1 MKFPETRSTIPSYI
15 LGISWDCCHVALRKT
30 KHPRWCFWE
39 LPGEHAKSVFSTR
52 DLCHVL
58 VQVMLTDL
66 TRIHHS
72 KPGTFKTSIIG
83 NHREGMKP
91 TMVLSGLTL
100 LELGFFSWSGGCFLG
115 GVAKEPFEFPMI
127 Q

>member
-1 MKFPETRSTIPSYI
+1 M
-15 LGISWDCCHVALRKT
+15 V
-30 KHPRWCFWE
+30 FWE
-39 LPGEHAKSVFSTR
+39 LPGGDAKSVLSTR

-66 TRIHHS
+66 KRIHHS
-72 KPGTFKTSIIG
+72 KPGTFKRSIIG

-91 TMVLSGLTL
+91 TIALSRLTVLG
-100 LELGFFSWSGGCFLG
+100 LGFFSWSGGCFLG
-115 GVAKEPFEFPMI
+115 GVAREPLEYPMI